1 MVEEKIKQFD
11 VISEQDLV
19 PCRVVRLQE
28 NEFRDVHMSTDADPD
43 LAPKVG

>member
-1 MVEEKIKQFD
+1 
-11 VISEQDLV
+11 V

>member
-11 VISEQDLV
+11 VISKQDLV